1 MQYDQEYKFVSQL
14 TPFLK
19 PKKWQSQL
27 QSQLELK
34 YKFRVKW
41 MIYLRDPVSHQ
52 ISRFDWFRG
61 QFQTEIDEE
70 KLVKYHAI
78 ANISFDQ
85 CVNKLDWPKYDK
97 MFDPITGEQNK
108 NASYIN
114 PCFLSINYFTRWLC
128 GISNVCQYN
137 ILNSTNSVKKAI
149 DNLNTIYDFVGL
161 VEYYDESWN
170 YLTQKFSKI
179 FNPKIIQRKLY
190 VSNTKEFEAGSSNN
204 KFQYNKTIPL
214 KSSVRKLRQF
224 GYLDEILYKY
234 VKARFETCILPN
246 I

>member
-1 MQYDQEYKFVSQL
+1 M

-27 QSQLELK
+27 QSQLEVK

-41 MIYLRDPVSHQ
+41 MIYLRDPVAHQ
-52 ISRFDWFRG
+52 ISRFDWFRYRSL
-61 QFQTEIDEE
+61 QKEKDEK
-70 KLVKYHAI
+70 KLVKYRSI
-78 ANISFDQ
+78 VNISFDQ

-97 MFDPITGEQNK
+97 MFDKITGKQNK

-149 DNLNTIYDFVGL
+149 NNLNTIYDFVGL
-161 VEYYDESWN
+161 VEYYDQSWN
-170 YLTQKFSKI
+170 YLTKKFSQTLY
-179 FNPKIIQRKLY
+179 PDIIPSKLY
-190 VSNTKEFEAGSSNN
+190 VSNIKQNEAGSAQSKNI
-204 KFQYNKTIPL
+204 YNKTVPL
-214 KSSVRKLRQF
+214 ESSVVKLRQI
-224 GYLDEILYKY
+224 GYLDELLYKY
-234 VKARFETCILPN
+234 VKARFQTCILPN